1 MLAAW
6 VEQFGS
12 TVSPL
17 LFRRTAECLFET
29 LGRNLD
35 DAQALLKSREFGDR
49 LSLNGLKARTK
60 PAGGTFLSRDGR
72 ICATATAVEDGD
84 EAS

>member
-1 MLAAW
+1 MLAVW

-35 DAQALLKSREFGDR
+35 DAQAFLKSREFGDR
-49 LSLNGLKARTK
+49 LSLNGLKASTK
-60 PAGGTFLSRDGR
+60 PAGGTFQ
-72 ICATATAVEDGD
+72 
-84 EAS
+84 